1 MNTTLGNTKQQVTE
15 EQRSAA
21 GMGDYL
27 RQFAVI
33 VVTLATI
40 AINGLATS
48 LPLNGQSTGEIS
60 DRFPSLFTP
69 AGYVFAIWSVIYLG
83 LLAYMVYQALPSQR
97 TNPRLR
103 SIGWPYVVSGIAN
116 SVWIFLWHYNL
127 FPLSLVVMLVLL
139 LSLIVVY
146 QRLTPWRASA
156 STAERWTVHIPF
168 SIYLGWIT
176 VATVAN
182 ASTVLLDWGWSGAP
196 LSPMIWSLAMIT
208 VASVLGLIF
217 ALREQNIAY
226 VAVLVWAFIGI
237 AVKQS
242 ETPPVVF
249 GAAIAAIVLA
259 VAAGVGWMSSRRQVK
274 TAL

>member
-1 MNTTLGNTKQQVTE
+1 MNTNTILTQTPQA
-15 EQRSAA
+15 QAA
-21 GMGDYL
+21 TGDYF

-40 AINGLATS
+40 AINGLATG

-69 AGYVFAIWSVIYLG
+69 AGYVFSIWGVIYLG

-103 SIGWPYVVSGIAN
+103 SIGWLYVVSGIAN
-116 SVWIFLWHYNL
+116 SVWIFLWHYNQ
-127 FPLSLVVMLVLL
+127 FAWSLVVMLVLL
-139 LSLIVVY
+139 ASLVGIYLRLSPFTRRVG
-146 QRLTPWRASA
+146 S
-156 STAERWTVHIPF
+156 AERWTTHIPF

-182 ASTVLLDWGWSGAP
+182 AATVLLDWNWTGGP
-196 LSPMIWSLAMIT
+196 LSPAIWAILMIA
-208 VASVLGLIF
+208 VATVLGLIF
-217 ALREQNIAY
+217 ALREVNPAY
-226 VAVLVWAFIGI
+226 VLVLVWAFAGI

-242 ETPPVVF
+242 ATPAVAWTAI
-249 GAAIAAIVLA
+249 GAAILLA
-259 VAAGVGWMSSRRQVK
+259 VAIVAGWLRSRGDGQP
-274 TAL
+274 ASLANN

>member
-1 MNTTLGNTKQQVTE
+1 MNATSRISE
-15 EQRSAA
+15 EPRSAA

-40 AINGLATS
+40 AVNGLATG

-69 AGYVFAIWSVIYLG
+69 AGYVFSIWGVIYLG
-83 LLAYMVYQALPSQR
+83 LLAYMVYQALPAQR

-103 SIGWPYVVSGIAN
+103 TIGWLYVISGVAN
-116 SVWIFLWHYNL
+116 SVWIFLWHYNQ
-127 FPLSLVVMLVLL
+127 FALSLVVMLVLL
-139 LSLIVVY
+139 ASLMLIY
-146 QRLTPWRASA
+146 QRLSPWRRTASR
-156 STAERWTVHIPF
+156 AERWTVHIPF

-182 ASTVLLDWGWSGAP
+182 AATVLLDFGWDGGFWPP
-196 LSPMIWSLAMIT
+196 LAWAMLMISIATLIGLFFAMIKQD
-208 VASVLGLIF
+208 V
-217 ALREQNIAY
+217 AY
-226 VAVLVWAFIGI
+226 VAVLVWAFLGI

-242 ETPPVVF
+242 ATPPVLY
-249 GAAIAAIVLA
+249 AAVIGAIVLA
-259 VAAGVGWMSSRRQVK
+259 VAAAVGWFAGRQAK
-274 TAL
+274 AG

>member
-127 FPLSLVVMLVLL
+127 F
-139 LSLIVVY
+139 
-146 QRLTPWRASA
+146 
-156 STAERWTVHIPF
+156 H
-168 SIYLGWIT
+168 
-176 VATVAN
+176 
-182 ASTVLLDWGWSGAP
+182 
-196 LSPMIWSLAMIT
+196 
-208 VASVLGLIF
+208 
-217 ALREQNIAY
+217 
-226 VAVLVWAFIGI
+226 
-237 AVKQS
+237 
-242 ETPPVVF
+242 
-249 GAAIAAIVLA
+249 
-259 VAAGVGWMSSRRQVK
+259 
-274 TAL
+274 